1 MSVNTCN
8 GRRILKVL
16 LRVWRARRTK
26 KACQR
31 KPLGTAVVRI
41 DGEEAAPRIQAERQP
56 GIKIRAPNPR
66 SFLAFEGELLPGIT
80 VAFDAWQVKLKKMIF
95 QMDFADRKSTR
106 LNSSHRCISY
116 AVFCLKK
123 KKKTNKKT
131 THNHK
136 KA

>member
-95 QMDFADRKSTR
+95 QMDFAAKVP
-106 LNSSHRCISY
+106 LGQF
-116 AVFCLKK
+116 AVGQRRRVLQQPVLLVPPV
-123 KKKTNKKT
+123 
-131 THNHK
+131 
-136 KA
+136 